1 MQSDTSS
8 SLPTVLV
15 TGFEP
20 FGGMPMNPSGAVAQ
34 ALHGRVLQAAGAS
47 AQVVGVVLPCVFG
60 QALHALEDVL
70 AAHRPRIVLALG
82 QADGRTDLSVER
94 VAINVD
100 DARIPDNAGAQPVD
114 RPVVAGAPAAY
125 FSTLPIKAIV
135 AALKAAGHPASVS
148 QTAGTFV
155 CNHVFYGL
163 QHRMAGSGVRS
174 GFMHVPLLPQQAAG
188 VAGVSPPSL
197 PLALQVEA
205 VWLALQ
211 VALGWQGDDLQ
222 RGGGALD

>member
-1 MQSDTSS
+1 MP
-8 SLPTVLV
+8 PTVLV

-20 FGGMPMNPSGAVAQ
+20 FGGLLLNPSAAVAQ
-34 ALHGRVLQAAGAS
+34 ALHGQRLQAAGID

-60 QALHALEDVL
+60 QALQVLDEAL
-70 AAHRPRIVLALG
+70 AAHRPVLVLGLG
-82 QADGRTDLSVER
+82 QADGRTDVSVER

-114 RPVVAGAPAAY
+114 RPVVAGGPAAH

-135 AALKAAGHPASVS
+135 AALKADGLPASIS

-163 QHRMAGSGVRS
+163 QHRLAGSGVRS
-174 GFMHVPLLPQQAAG
+174 GFVHLPLLPQQAA
-188 VAGVSPPSL
+188 ALPGVSHPSL
-197 PLALQVEA
+197 PLALQVQA
-205 VWLALQ
+205 VQRALE
-211 VALGWQGDDLQ
+211 VALGWQGDDL
-222 RGGGALD
+222 RRVGGALD

>member
-1 MQSDTSS
+1 MHSS
-8 SLPTVLV
+8 PSSPLPTVLV

-20 FGGMPMNPSGAVAQ
+20 FGGMPLNPSGAVAQ
-34 ALHGRVLQAAGAS
+34 ALHGRVLEAGGVS
-47 AQVVGVVLPCVFG
+47 ARVAGVVLPCVFG
-60 QALHALEDVL
+60 QSLQVLEEALAQY
-70 AAHRPRIVLALG
+70 RPRLVLGLG

-114 RPVVAGAPAAY
+114 LPVVASGPAAY

-135 AALKAAGHPASVS
+135 AALKAAGHPASIS
-148 QTAGTFV
+148 QTGGTFV

-163 QHRMAGSGVRS
+163 QHRLAGSGVRS
-174 GFMHVPLLPQQAAG
+174 GFLHVPLLPQQAARG
-188 VAGVSPPSL
+188 AGVSPPSMA
-197 PLALQVEA
+197 LALQVEA
-205 VWLALQ
+205 VTLALQ
-211 VALGWQGDDLQ
+211 VALGWQGNDLQ